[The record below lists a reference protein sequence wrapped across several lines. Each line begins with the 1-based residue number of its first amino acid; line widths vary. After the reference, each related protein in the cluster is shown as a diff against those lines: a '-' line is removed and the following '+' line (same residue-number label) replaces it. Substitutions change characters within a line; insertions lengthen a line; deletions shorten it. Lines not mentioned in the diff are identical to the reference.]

1 MRRDDLVND
10 DITARVQGIDLAGLE
25 SELEAQGWAV
35 LGSLLTAPE
44 CDHIASLYT
53 MEAGFRS
60 HVVMARYGFGRGEY
74 RYFSYPLLASADP
87 RRCCCSTALA
97 TTTACTR
104 TCTESMSFR
113 CKWRCC
119 SPSLAS
125 TSAVVNS
132 C

>member
-119 SPSLAS
+119 CLSLGS
-125 TSAVVNS
+125 TSAVANS